1 MHKTIVVA
9 VLLWGW
15 GVLALCMVIDSYGRQ
30 DFAQKADVIIVLGAG
45 LRRDNTPGPALTRR
59 SAHAAELW
67 QAGYAP
73 VIICAGGKP
82 GDRTRSEADA
92 CAELLRAQGIPA
104 EAIIL
109 EDTSRSTE
117 ENAIETRL
125 ILDSNGWQTAIIV
138 SDGYHMFRA
147 RHLFLNADIPV
158 YTSPAITQPRFT
170 EYIVFMLREV
180 VAFHWQ
186 FFKETFN
193 IPVTYVQSI

>member
-1 MHKTIVVA
+1 MA
-9 VLLWGW
+9 
-15 GVLALCMVIDSYGRQ
+15 IDAYGRQ

-45 LRRDNTPGPALTRR
+45 LRRNNTPGPALTRR
-59 SAHAAELW
+59 AAQAAELW

-92 CAELLRAQGIPA
+92 CAELLRADGIPA

-117 ENAIETRL
+117 ENAIETRS
-125 ILDSNGWQTAIIV
+125 IMDTNGWQTAILV
-138 SDGYHMFRA
+138 SDGYHLFRA

-158 YTSPAITQPRFT
+158 YTSPASTSPRFT

-186 FFKETFN
+186 IFKETFN
-193 IPVTYVQSI
+193 IPITYVQSI